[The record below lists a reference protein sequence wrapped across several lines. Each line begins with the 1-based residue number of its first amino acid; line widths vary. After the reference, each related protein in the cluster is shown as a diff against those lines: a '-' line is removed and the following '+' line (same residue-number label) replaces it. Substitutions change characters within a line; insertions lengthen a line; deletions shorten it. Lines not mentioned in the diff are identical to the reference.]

1 MAIRALGKARW
12 GMALCGLVLL
22 AGSAAEG
29 QTPAAGHGP
38 YFPADAPWYQD
49 ISAAPVDAESSMVI
63 NWLNGQGWGG
73 GQMQIDFS
81 IEVLEADGSAPR
93 SFTPTGDF
101 FSPDCDHVPMPVP
114 AGGALEGET
123 GYQCTGDGDC
133 HLLVVD
139 PPNHKLYEMW
149 RANITGPATSQFAG
163 GCLAVW
169 DMSLTY
175 PPAARGQGCT
185 SADAAGFP
193 MSPLLFSAD
202 EVAAGHIDHAI
213 RFILPN
219 SRIRHGIYVHPATHS
234 TNSTSGPA
242 TAPPYGARLR
252 LRADYPLASLP
263 NEGARVVA
271 RAMQKYGILL
281 ADGGT
286 IALTAQSD
294 TFTTAKW
301 SGLLGSHDLAAL
313 HVSDFQMVAGGDRYS
328 LADDCVRT
336 TPLFYDGL
344 ELGSLAKWIG
354 SVRSPQAPAGGARGE
369 KGSDLQGAARRALLC
384 RAGVRAD
391 VRAGVGTGCA
401 AGLQSHHTAEHA
413 VKRLLL
419 ERAQRLA
426 MEGQLPPHH
435 FSHLSFLP

>member
-1 MAIRALGKARW
+1 
-12 GMALCGLVLL
+12 
-22 AGSAAEG
+22 
-29 QTPAAGHGP
+29 
-38 YFPADAPWYQD
+38 
-49 ISAAPVDAESSMVI
+49 
-63 NWLNGQGWGG
+63 
-73 GQMQIDFS
+73 
-81 IEVLEADGSAPR
+81 
-93 SFTPTGDF
+93 
-101 FSPDCDHVPMPVP
+101 
-114 AGGALEGET
+114 
-123 GYQCTGDGDC
+123 
-133 HLLVVD
+133 
-139 PPNHKLYEMW
+139 
-149 RANITGPATSQFAG
+149 
-163 GCLAVW
+163 
-169 DMSLTY
+169 MSLTY
-175 PPAARGQGCT
+175 PPVARGQGCT

-202 EVAAGHIDHAI
+202 EVAVGHIDLAI

-234 TNSTSGPA
+234 TNPTSGPA

-271 RAMQKYGILL
+271 AAMQKYGILL

-344 ELGSLAKWIG
+344 EVGDLGKWSA
-354 SVRSPQAPAGGARGE
+354 SVP
-369 KGSDLQGAARRALLC
+369 
-384 RAGVRAD
+384 
-391 VRAGVGTGCA
+391 
-401 AGLQSHHTAEHA
+401 
-413 VKRLLL
+413 
-419 ERAQRLA
+419 
-426 MEGQLPPHH
+426 
-435 FSHLSFLP
+435 